1 MNLAEK
7 AGIPFAPVNK
17 PVDLVTDPHM
27 VKSGSLDNVRTPGG
41 KDAKLPKI
49 PLQLG
54 GQPFPLRLQP
64 PHIGE
69 GSLELYQGIGYSD
82 VEVETLI
89 EKGVIQ
95 IGEMDWQR

>member
-27 VKSGSLDNVRTPGG
+27 VKYGSLDNVRTPGG

-49 PLQLG
+49 PLQLWDSR
-54 GQPFPLRLQP
+54 FHCDFSHR
-64 PHIGE
+64 
-69 GSLELYQGIGYSD
+69 
-82 VEVETLI
+82 T
-89 EKGVIQ
+89 
-95 IGEMDWQR
+95 